1 MNTLR
6 EHIWLCGFMGCGKST
21 VGRALAKCYCAD
33 FIDMDSYIEQQE
45 QITIPQI
52 FAQYGEP
59 RFREMETACIASL
72 KTHTPAVI
80 AAGGGAFVSAE
91 NAALAAQSGKVVFL
105 DIPFE
110 ICYQRIQ
117 HSDRPIVQ
125 RSTKEELKSLFE
137 LRHKYYM
144 DNATICFREILPPP
158 QAAEKLAALIATS
171 K

>member
-1 MNTLR
+1 MNTLNQ
-6 EHIWLCGFMGCGKST
+6 HIWLCGFMGCGKST
-21 VGRALAKCYCAD
+21 VGRALAKCCGAE
-33 FIDMDSYIEQQE
+33 FIDMDTYIEEQE

-59 RFREMETACIASL
+59 RFREMETACIAAL

-105 DIPFE
+105 DVPFE

-117 HSDRPIVQ
+117 HSDRPIVR
-125 RSTKEELKSLFE
+125 RSTKEELQSLFE
-137 LRHKYYM
+137 LRHKQYKA
-144 DNATICFREILPPP
+144 NAGICFREILPP
-158 QAAEKLAALIATS
+158 QKTAEELAKLIATFE
-171 K
+171 